1 MNGRCHLRASR
12 PPRAFT
18 LLELILALAL
28 MAIITG
34 LMVQAV
40 AIHVRALDARRN
52 YAEESQLA
60 HAILSRIAHDLQNI
74 PTLHPM
80 DVSSIEA
87 MMADT
92 DPSSAL
98 GESAGESGALAEEMP
113 DVEELL
119 DESETNPNTQGIS
132 ESETIPDEPGLYGN
146 QFELQ
151 VDVARVPR
159 IDEYQ
164 VVAPS
169 SPGALRDIPSE
180 IKTVAYFVRS
190 QGLGGIAP
198 GFNGANATTTPNSG
212 LIRRSLSR
220 AVTQW
225 ASQSASVS
233 ALQEFE
239 TVWAPEVLAIEFHYF
254 DGTDWVYEWDS
265 SEQSLPRAVEIILTM
280 RPAARLAGPVLST
293 NPTVDQTE
301 STSVRIYRR
310 VVWLPQ
316 VHQPV
321 PDGEEDGTEME
332 ALGL

>member
-1 MNGRCHLRASR
+1 MNGRRHTWVSL

-28 MAIITG
+28 MAVITG
-34 LMVQAV
+34 LIVQAV
-40 AIHVRALDARRN
+40 SIHVRALDARRN

-98 GESAGESGALAEEMP
+98 GESDGEGDMLEEEMP

-119 DESETNPNTQGIS
+119 DESGTNPNTEGIS
-132 ESETIPDEPGLYGN
+132 AAETIPDEPGLYGN

-164 VVAPS
+164 VVAPA

-190 QGLGGIAP
+190 QPLGGMAP
-198 GFNGANATTTPNSG
+198 GLSGANPTTTPTTG

-225 ASQSASVS
+225 ASQSASLS
-233 ALQEFE
+233 SLQEFE

-280 RPAARLAGPVLST
+280 RPPASLAGPASSMSAS
-293 NPTVDQTE
+293 VDQAE
-301 STSVRIYRR
+301 STSVRVYRR

-321 PDGEEDGTEME
+321 ADEEQSDTEME